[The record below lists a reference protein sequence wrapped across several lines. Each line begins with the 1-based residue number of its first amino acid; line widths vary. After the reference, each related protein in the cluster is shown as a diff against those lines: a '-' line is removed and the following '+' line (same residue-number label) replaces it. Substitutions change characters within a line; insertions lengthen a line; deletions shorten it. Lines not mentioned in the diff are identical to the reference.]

1 MTPSHGKDQ
10 ARDDSGASGQRC
22 GKILLLVTEDWFA
35 LSHFKP
41 LIATL
46 RGIADEVVLATRSSG
61 RFGELEALGARV
73 VPFDFRRSSLS
84 PFEQAGTVRR
94 LARLIRDEAPDVTH
108 AVAMQPMV
116 LAATALRLAP
126 QCRVVMHLTGLGFLG
141 ISEGLA
147 ARVIRPLAFTALSGI
162 LSRDDAWL
170 IAENPDDRD
179 YLTENGIPIG
189 NRSTVLG
196 GAGIDVSA
204 YPALPQPQSRP
215 VSAAFV
221 GRIIRSKGIEVLA
234 EAARYLHASKH
245 DLDLRLY
252 GKIDHDNP
260 DAIRSS
266 QLDGWQR
273 DGLLDWRGHVADVRE
288 VWVDTHICVLPAITR
303 EGMPR
308 AVLEAAASA
317 RPLVVTDVPGCR
329 HFVRDGIE
337 GRVVPPGDAQALAHA
352 LAELTSDH
360 ALRAE
365 MGKAARARVLDG
377 FTLAHVQAGIRCA
390 YAGLL
395 KQRTL

>member
-1 MTPSHGKDQ
+1 MTPSHRRDQ
-10 ARDDSGASGQRC
+10 ARDENRAIAQRC

-46 RGIADEVVLATRSSG
+46 REIADEVVIATRSSG
-61 RFGELEALGARV
+61 RFRELESLGARV

-84 PFEQAGTVRR
+84 PFEQTGTVRK
-94 LARLIRDEAPDVTH
+94 LARLIRDEKPDVTH
-108 AVAMQPMV
+108 VVAMQPMV
-116 LAATALRLAP
+116 LASMALRLAP
-126 QCRVVMHLTGLGFLG
+126 GCRVVMHLTGLGFLG

-147 ARVIRPLAFTALSGI
+147 ARVIRPLAFAALRGI
-162 LSRDDAWL
+162 LNRDNAWL

-179 YLTENGIPIG
+179 YLTENGILLG
-189 NRSTVLG
+189 NRSTILG
-196 GAGIDVSA
+196 GAGIDASA
-204 YPALPQPQSRP
+204 FPALLQPQSRP

-221 GRIIRSKGIEVLA
+221 GRLIRSKGIEVLA
-234 EAARYLHASKH
+234 EAARYLHDSKH
-245 DLDLRLY
+245 DLDLKLY
-252 GKIDHDNP
+252 GKIDADNP
-260 DAIRSS
+260 DAIKSS

-288 VWVDTHICVLPAITR
+288 VWADTHICVLPAITR

-308 AVLEAAASA
+308 ALLEAAASA
-317 RPLVVTDVPGCR
+317 RPLIVTDVPGCR

-337 GRVVPPGDAQALAHA
+337 GRVVPPGDAKALAHA

-365 MGKAARARVLDG
+365 MGMAARARVLHG
-377 FTLAHVQAGIRCA
+377 FTLAHVQAGIRRA

-395 KQRTL
+395 EQRTL

>member
-1 MTPSHGKDQ
+1 MTPSHRSHQ
-10 ARDDSGASGQRC
+10 ARGHDHASGRRC

-35 LSHFKP
+35 LSHFRP

-46 RGIADEVVLATRSSG
+46 REIADEVVIATRSSG
-61 RFGELEALGARV
+61 RFSELEALGARV
-73 VPFDFRRSSLS
+73 VAFDFRRSSLS
-84 PFEQAGTVRR
+84 PLEQAGTVRR
-94 LARLIRDEAPDVTH
+94 LAHLIRDERPAVTH

-116 LAATALRLAP
+116 LAALALRMAP

-147 ARVIRPLAFTALSGI
+147 ARAIRPLAFAALGGI
-162 LSRDDAWL
+162 LNRDNSWL
-170 IAENPDDRD
+170 LAENPDDRD
-179 YLTENGIPIG
+179 YLTENGISVG

-204 YPALPQPQSRP
+204 YPALPPPQALP

-221 GRIIRSKGIEVLA
+221 GRLIRSKGIEVLA
-234 EAARYLHASKH
+234 EAARHLKTSKH
-245 DLDLRLY
+245 NVQLRLY

-260 DAIRSS
+260 DAIKSS

-288 VWVDTHICVLPAITR
+288 VWADTHICVLPAITR

-317 RPLVVTDVPGCR
+317 RPLIVTDVPGCR

-337 GRVVPPGDAQALAHA
+337 GRVVPPCDGLALAHA

-360 ALRAE
+360 TLRIE
-365 MGKAARARVLDG
+365 MGTAARTRVLDG
-377 FTLAHVQAGIRCA
+377 FTLTHIQDGIRCA

-395 KQRTL
+395 TQRTL